1 LGEAFDHVGKVTDHL
16 APPILARKDSEGR
29 PVKAGFGPWMARAF
43 RILARF
49 RFLRGTPFDPFGR
62 SAERRAE
69 RQMIRDYE
77 AMIGEILGKL
87 DAANAP
93 TATELARLPLQVRG
107 FGHVK
112 MANAERVAVERT
124 ALLEQFRSGGMP
136 VPQAA
141 E

>member
-1 LGEAFDHVGKVTDHL
+1 
-16 APPILARKDSEGR
+16 
-29 PVKAGFGPWMARAF
+29 MARAF

-49 RFLRGTPFDPFGR
+49 RFLRGTPFDPFGHT
-62 SAERRAE
+62 AERRME

-77 AMIGEILGKL
+77 MTIGDILGSF
-87 DAANAP
+87 DGANA
-93 TATELARLPLQVRG
+93 ATVIELARLPLKVRG

-112 MANAERVAVERT
+112 MANAQNAAEERAV
-124 ALLEQFRSGGMP
+124 LLELFRSGEDP